1 MRYRS
6 FCRSFPC
13 TRLANLPTCF
23 AGPAYNEAAQPCL
36 CRIRPS
42 AVARAGNDVPSLNP
56 TRSPE
61 ETRSRNKAIFLVV
74 GVVLLLAVIV
84 SQTSFDLNFIRPDT
98 NQQLALFVVL
108 SALIFVLF
116 VFLTF
121 VLARN
126 LLKLFAE
133 RRLGV
138 LGSKFRTRLVV
149 AGLLLSFLPTI
160 VMFWFAYG
168 LMNRS
173 IDKWFSR
180 PVEEVREDTSAMVSL
195 LSNYAAQNAASEA
208 ASIAASPEIQRAFA
222 GHSFSPAVN
231 EFRRHERTLQGGFAL
246 AIVDGNAE
254 ASFGAPAAWPL
265 LKSKLPQTL
274 PVLDTPTRFT
284 WEQTEYML
292 GSAPAGDH
300 GWILV
305 AMPLPQKFSETV
317 KQVKS
322 SEQRYFELARERKLI
337 RGTYMGL
344 LLLLT
349 VLVLFATTWL
359 ALFLSK
365 LVTRPV
371 VALAEATQE
380 ISRGRLDYRVEIRAA
395 DEIGDLVRSFNR
407 MAEELESSRRQ
418 IDASSRDLS
427 AANVALEQ
435 RRRHIET
442 IMESIPTGVLS
453 LDADRRVTHVNH
465 AVLRL
470 FHPIGEETAGPKMLV
485 GASLGEIFPQDVLL
499 DLEPL
504 LRRADRLGTT
514 TTQMEMTLAS
524 AKLNVAVTVASL
536 EHEGQGL
543 GYVLVFEDLSD
554 LLKAQKQAAW
564 REVARRVAH
573 EIKNPLTPIA
583 LSAER
588 IRRHLERGTK
598 PDAASL
604 EIISSC
610 AETIAGAVETVRSLV
625 DEFAT
630 LARFPTAQP
639 QPADINSIV
648 ETALAMFN
656 GRLDNIRVR
665 TFLAPALP
673 NVMADPEAIKRV
685 LANLVDNAAEAMQ
698 DSLLRE
704 IHISTA
710 LVGSRDAV
718 EISVAD
724 TGHGVT
730 QELKERLFLPYFS
743 TKKRGTGLGLAIVS
757 RIIEDHHGSIRVEE
771 NQPVGARFVVELPV
785 ASELIAAPAAR
796 QHA

>member
-1 MRYRS
+1 VS
-6 FCRSFPC
+6 TVNP
-13 TRLANLPTCF
+13 
-23 AGPAYNEAAQPCL
+23 
-36 CRIRPS
+36 IRPE
-42 AVARAGNDVPSLNP
+42 R
-56 TRSPE
+56 
-61 ETRSRNKAIFLVV
+61 ETSGRRKAIILLTI
-74 GVVLLLAVIV
+74 GILLLFGLLL
-84 SQTSFDLNFIRPDT
+84 SQSSFDLPFLNPDT
-98 NQQLALFVVL
+98 NQQLLFFAALSAVIFLLFV
-108 SALIFVLF
+108 A
-116 VFLTF
+116 LTF

-149 AGLLLSFLPTI
+149 AGLMLSLLPVI

-180 PVEEVREDTSAMVSL
+180 PVEEVREDTSAMASL
-195 LSNYAAQNAASEA
+195 LSKYAAQNARSEA
-208 ASIAASPEIQRAFA
+208 NSIASSPETQHAFS
-222 GHSFSPAVN
+222 GHSFSVVVN
-231 EFRRHERTLQGGFAL
+231 QFRQHELTLQGGFAL
-246 AIVDGNAE
+246 AIQDGNAE
-254 ASFGAPAAWPL
+254 ASFGIPAAWPL
-265 LKSKLPQTL
+265 LKAKVPWERITSDR
-274 PVLDTPTRFT
+274 PVHLI
-284 WEQTEYML
+284 WEQTDYIL
-292 GSAPAGDH
+292 GTAPVGEH
-300 GWILV
+300 GMILV
-305 AMPLPQKFSETV
+305 AMPLPEKFSQTV
-317 KQVKS
+317 KQLEVSQK
-322 SEQRYFELARERKLI
+322 RYFELSRERKLL
-337 RGTYMGL
+337 RRTYMGL

-407 MAEELESSRRQ
+407 MAEDLEGSRRQ
-418 IDASSRDLS
+418 IEASSRDLG

-442 IMESIPTGVLS
+442 ILESIPTGVLS
-453 LDADRRVTHVNH
+453 LDAERRITHLNH
-465 AVLRL
+465 ALLRM
-470 FHPIGEETAGPKMLV
+470 FHPVGSESSLLERLIGADLRDLFP
-485 GASLGEIFPQDVLL
+485 SEILE

-504 LRRADRLGTT
+504 LRRAERMTTT
-514 TTQMEMTLAS
+514 TTQLEMVLQP
-524 AKLNVAVTVASL
+524 AKLNVAVTVAAL
-536 EHEGQGL
+536 QHDGQSL

-588 IRRHLERGTK
+588 IRRHLERGSRL
-598 PDAASL
+598 DAGV
-604 EIISSC
+604 IDDC
-610 AETIAGAVETVRSLV
+610 AATIASSVETVRALV
-625 DEFAT
+625 DEFST

-639 QPADINSIV
+639 QPANINSIV
-648 ETALAMFN
+648 ESALAMFN
-656 GRLDNIRVR
+656 GRLDNIRVQ
-665 TFLAPALP
+665 TFLAPNLP
-673 NVMADPEAIKRV
+673 RVMADPEAMKRA

-704 IHISTA
+704 ILISTA
-710 LVGSRDAV
+710 LVASRDAI
-718 EISVAD
+718 EVAVSD

-743 TKKRGTGLGLAIVS
+743 TKKRGTGLGLAIVN
-757 RIIEDHHGSIRVEE
+757 RIIEDHRGSIRVEE
-771 NQPVGARFVVELPV
+771 NRPVGTKFVVELPV
-785 ASELIAAPAAR
+785 ASENIAAPTVI

>member
-1 MRYRS
+1 MKPRS
-6 FCRSFPC
+6 LAVCRSVV
-13 TRLANLPTCF
+13 
-23 AGPAYNEAAQPCL
+23 GVIQ
-36 CRIRPS
+36 
-42 AVARAGNDVPSLNP
+42 AGNNVSSPKP

-61 ETRSRNKAIFLVV
+61 ETRSRNQAIFLVV
-74 GVVLLLAVIV
+74 SVVLLLAIIV
-84 SQTSFDLNFIRPDT
+84 SQTSFDLPFIRPDT

-116 VFLTF
+116 VYLTF

-180 PVEEVREDTSAMVSL
+180 PIDEVREDTAAMASL

-208 ASIAASPEIQRAFA
+208 ASIAASPDTEHAFE
-222 GHSFSPAVN
+222 GHSFASAVT
-231 EFRRHERTLQGGFAL
+231 EFRRHARTLQGGFAL

-254 ASFGAPAAWPL
+254 ASFGAPAPWPL
-265 LKSKLPQTL
+265 LKAKLPQTL
-274 PVLDTPTRFT
+274 LPLPETPTRFV
-284 WEQTEYML
+284 WDQTEFIL
-292 GSAPAGDH
+292 GSAAVGNH
-300 GWILV
+300 GLILV
-305 AMPLPQKFSETV
+305 AMPLPRKFSETV
-317 KQVKS
+317 QQVKA
-322 SEQRYFELARERKLI
+322 SERRYFELARERRLI

-344 LLLLT
+344 LMLLT

-359 ALFLSK
+359 ALFLSR

-380 ISRGRLDYRVEIRAA
+380 ISRGRLDYRVEVRAA

-407 MAEELESSRRQ
+407 MAEELEGSRRQ
-418 IDASSRDLS
+418 IEASSRDLS

-442 IMESIPTGVLS
+442 ILESIPTGVLS
-453 LDADRRVTHVNH
+453 LDADRRITHVNH
-465 AVLRL
+465 ALLRL
-470 FHPIGEETAGPKMLV
+470 LHPAGGDSSTPKVLIN
-485 GASLGEIFPQDVLL
+485 ATLGEVFSAEVLE

-504 LRRADRLGTT
+504 LRRADRMGTT
-514 TTQMEMTLAS
+514 TTQMEMILAR

-536 EHEGQGL
+536 EHEGRGW

-588 IRRHLERGTK
+588 IRRHLERGAR

-604 EIISSC
+604 EIIRGC

-625 DEFAT
+625 DEFST

-648 ETALAMFN
+648 ENALAMFN
-656 GRLDNIRVR
+656 GRLDSIRVR
-665 TFLAPALP
+665 TFLASDLP
-673 NVMADPEAIKRV
+673 KVMADPEAIKRV

-698 DSLLRE
+698 DSLVRE

-718 EISVAD
+718 EITVAD

-743 TKKRGTGLGLAIVS
+743 TKRRGTGLGLAIVN
-757 RIIEDHHGSIRVEE
+757 RIVEDHHGSIRVEE
-771 NQPVGARFVVELPV
+771 NEPVGAKFVVELPV
-785 ASELIAAPAAR
+785 ASEVLSAPAAS
-796 QHA
+796 